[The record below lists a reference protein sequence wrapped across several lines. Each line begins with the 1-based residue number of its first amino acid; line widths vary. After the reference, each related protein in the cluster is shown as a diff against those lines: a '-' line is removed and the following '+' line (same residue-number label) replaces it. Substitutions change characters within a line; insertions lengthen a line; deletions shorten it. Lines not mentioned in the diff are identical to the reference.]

1 MSNIDK
7 YMTESHYSKVNQDDA
22 TLILSLLVV
31 SKKETTAD
39 RKIYLHVNP
48 ENKVT
53 KSAEDHFRK
62 AEYSLIPSKRPK
74 RIESGG

>member
-31 SKKETTAD
+31 SKKETTED
-39 RKIYLHVNP
+39 RNRYLHVNP
-48 ENKVT
+48 ENEVT
-53 KSAEDHFRK
+53 KSAKDHFCK
-62 AEYSLIPSKRPK
+62 AEYSHIPSKRLK
-74 RIESGG
+74 RTEPGG